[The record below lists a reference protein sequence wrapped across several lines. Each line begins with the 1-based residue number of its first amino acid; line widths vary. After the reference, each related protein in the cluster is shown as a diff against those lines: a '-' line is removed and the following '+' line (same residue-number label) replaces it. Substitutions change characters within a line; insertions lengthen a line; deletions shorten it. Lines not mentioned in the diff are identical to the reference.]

1 MTLHTTPDFADAL
14 LATAQTLHLPE
25 AFVEKD
31 YWVTAV
37 LRALAESE
45 YRETVVFKGGT
56 ALSKAY
62 GLVQR
67 FSEDVDLA
75 LTDDVTRT
83 KSKTKSLMDQAAKH
97 ITQGLP
103 EVEDAATSRGSR
115 FRRTVHQ
122 YNSVLQSPL
131 FAQVRHG
138 QILVEV
144 NAFAHPHPSQWRP
157 VQSYVGQFLTQRGDH
172 EIVAE
177 HGLAPF
183 EVQVLSLERTLTEKV
198 LALVRAGYQP
208 DAVAELRAKIRHV
221 YDLYHLLEQESL
233 QSFFQGAGFNELV
246 KAVQADDARNSEF
259 QGDWAAKPLGESA
272 LFAAPRELWSQLQ
285 TTYRTDFRAMVY
297 GKMPPEDAVVAM
309 LERVSRRL
317 RALSA

>member
-14 LATAQTLHLPE
+14 LATAQALHLPE

-31 YWVTAV
+31 YWVTTV
-37 LRALAESE
+37 LQALADSS
-45 YRETVVFKGGT
+45 YREFLVFKGGT

-62 GLVQR
+62 GLGQR

-75 LTDDVTRT
+75 LTDDVARTRA
-83 KSKTKSLMDQAAKH
+83 KTKSLMDAAAKH

-103 EVEDAATSRGSR
+103 EVNDAVTSRGSR
-115 FRRTVHQ
+115 FRRTVHR
-122 YNSVLQSPL
+122 YESVLKSSL

-144 NAFAHPHPSQWRP
+144 NAFAHPHPSHWLP
-157 VQSYVGQFLTQRGDH
+157 VQSYVGKFLAEKG
-172 EIVAE
+172 EEKLVAE

-183 EVQVLSLERTLTEKV
+183 QVQVLSLERTLTEKV
-198 LALVRAGYQP
+198 LALVRAGYQAE
-208 DAVAELRAKIRHV
+208 AVAELRAKIRHV
-221 YDLYHLLEQESL
+221 YDLFYLLEQASL
-233 QSFFQGAGFNELV
+233 QDFFNGPDFGESV

-259 QGDWAAKPLGESA
+259 QGDWAEKPLAESA
-272 LFAAPRELWSQLQ
+272 LFAAPSQRWPELQ

-297 GKMPPEDAVVAM
+297 GPMPLEDAVLTM
-309 LERVSRRL
+309 LERVSQRL
-317 RALSA
+317 KALS

>member
-14 LATAQTLHLPE
+14 LATAQALNLPE

-31 YWVTAV
+31 YWVTTV
-37 LRALAESE
+37 LRALSDSP
-45 YRETVVFKGGT
+45 YRESIVFKGGT

-83 KSKTKSLMDQAAKH
+83 NSKTKSLMDKSAKH
-97 ITQGLP
+97 ITQGMP

-122 YNSVLQSPL
+122 YESVLESTR
-131 FAQVRHG
+131 FAQVRYG

-144 NAFAHPHPSQWRP
+144 NAFAHPHPSQWLP
-157 VQSYVGQFLTQRGDH
+157 VQSYVGQFLTERGDY
-172 EIVAE
+172 ELVAE
-177 HGLAPF
+177 HGLVPF

-198 LALVRAGYQP
+198 LALVRAGYQA
-208 DAVAELRAKIRHV
+208 DAIVELRAKIRHV
-221 YDLYHLLEQESL
+221 YDLFHLLEQESL
-233 QSFFQGAGFNELV
+233 QDFFNGPDFDTLV

-259 QGDWAAKPLGESA
+259 QGNWAEKPLGESA
-272 LFAAPRELWSQLQ
+272 LFAAPTQIWPELQ

-297 GKMPPEDAVVAM
+297 GPMPPEEAVVTM
-309 LERVSRRL
+309 LERVSQRL
-317 RALSA
+317 KVLSA

>member
-14 LATAQTLHLPE
+14 VATAQALHLPE

-31 YWVTAV
+31 YWVSTV
-37 LRALAESE
+37 LWVLANSE
-45 YRETVVFKGGT
+45 YRQTVVFKGGT

-62 GLVQR
+62 ALVQR

-75 LTDDVTRT
+75 LTDDETRT
-83 KSKTKSLMDQAAKH
+83 KSKTKSLMDKAAKH

-122 YNSVLQSPL
+122 YESVLKSTL

-144 NAFAHPHPSQWRP
+144 NAFAHPHPSQWLP
-157 VQSYVGQFLTQRGDH
+157 VQSYVGQFLETRGEH
-172 EIVAE
+172 ALVAE
-177 HGLAPF
+177 HGLEPF
-183 EVQVLSLERTLTEKV
+183 DVQVLSLERTLTEKV
-198 LALVRAGYQP
+198 LALVRAGYQS
-208 DAVAELRAKIRHV
+208 DAVGELRAKIRHV
-221 YDLYHLLEQESL
+221 YDLYHLLEQKSL
-233 QSFFQGAGFNELV
+233 QSFFNGPDFDALV

-259 QGDWAAKPLGESA
+259 QGDWAEKPLAESA
-272 LFAAPRELWSQLQ
+272 LFTGPTQLWPELQ

-297 GKMPPEDAVVAM
+297 GTMPPEKAVVTM
-309 LERVSRRL
+309 LERVSQRL
-317 RALSA
+317 QALQL

>member
-1 MTLHTTPDFADAL
+1 MTLHTTLDFADAL
-14 LATAQTLHLPE
+14 LATAQALHLPE
-25 AFVEKD
+25 VFVEKD
-31 YWVTAV
+31 YWVTTV

-62 GLVQR
+62 GLGQR

-83 KSKTKSLMDQAAKH
+83 NSKTKSLMDKAGKH
-97 ITQGLP
+97 ITRGLP

-122 YNSVLQSPL
+122 YESVLESPL

-144 NAFAHPHPSQWRP
+144 NAFAHPHPSHWLA
-157 VQSYVGQFLTQRGDH
+157 VQSYVGQFLTERGDQ
-172 EIVAE
+172 ELVAE

-183 EVQVLSLERTLTEKV
+183 KVQVLSLERTLTEKV

-208 DAVAELRAKIRHV
+208 DAVGELRAKIRHV
-221 YDLYHLLEQESL
+221 YDLFHLLEQESL
-233 QSFFQGAGFNELV
+233 QDFFTGPAFDALV

-259 QGDWAAKPLGESA
+259 QGAWAEKPLGESA
-272 LFAAPRELWSQLQ
+272 LFAAPTHLWPELQ

-297 GKMPPEDAVVAM
+297 GTMPPEDAVITM
-309 LERVSRRL
+309 LERVSQRL
-317 RALSA
+317 QTLS

>member
-1 MTLHTTPDFADAL
+1 MTLHPTQDFADAL
-14 LATAQTLHLPE
+14 LATAQALNLPE

-31 YWVTAV
+31 YWVTTV
-37 LRALAESE
+37 LRALSDSP
-45 YRETVVFKGGT
+45 YREAIVFKGGT

-75 LTDDVTRT
+75 VTDDVTRT
-83 KSKTKSLMDQAAKH
+83 NAKTKSLMDRAAKH
-97 ITQGLP
+97 ITRGLP
-103 EVEDAATSRGSR
+103 EVADAATSRGSR

-122 YNSVLQSPL
+122 YESVLASPL

-144 NAFAHPHPSQWRP
+144 NAFAHPHPSQWLP
-157 VQSYVGQFLTQRGDH
+157 VQSYVGQFLEAHGEQAL
-172 EIVAE
+172 VAE
-177 HGLAPF
+177 HGLEPF

-233 QSFFQGAGFNELV
+233 QGFFDGAGFDESV
-246 KAVQADDARNSEF
+246 KAVQVDDVRNSEF
-259 QGDWAAKPLGESA
+259 QGAWAAKPLAESA
-272 LFAAPRELWSQLQ
+272 LFAAPAQVWPELR
-285 TTYRTDFRAMVY
+285 TTCRMDFRAMVY
-297 GKMPPEDAVVAM
+297 GPMPPEDDVIIM
-309 LERVSRRL
+309 LERVSQRL
-317 RALSA
+317 QALSA